1 MVIEDAVV
9 GVVASEECVGSG
21 ADSGWVGEWIW

>member
-9 GVVASEECVGSG
+9 EVMAIDECVGSG
-21 ADSGWVGEWIW
+21 AGSGWFGEWS